1 MFMNFSPVGRMMI
14 FFVALL
20 LFCVKISNTST
31 RTVVSVM
38 SAIIAV
44 LIMCCI
50 RIAWKPTEDYEVWH
64 ESLVALRRTR
74 NGVFK
79 RVMELGQDVLGR
91 LVTRPTPEDDHDIHS
106 MTDQQSRIR
115 GV

>member
-1 MFMNFSPVGRMMI
+1 MFTNFSPVGRMVT

-38 SAIIAV
+38 SVVVVV

-50 RIAWKPTEDYEVWH
+50 RITWKPTEDYEVWH

-74 NGVFK
+74 NDLFQ
-79 RVMELGQDVLGR
+79 RVMELGQDVLSR
-91 LVTRPTPEDDHDIHS
+91 LVTRPTPDDRHS
-106 MTDQQSRIR
+106 MTDQQSHVR